1 MSPGLIPSM
10 TTIPLVLLVDVIGC
24 ASGCADAAANRSAT
38 LTAENSA
45 SDHPDTCADTDAFS
59 GFPFTSLRIVS
70 MTTLR
75 HSDSRHAHQQQT
87 CHKDERNVFNSLQLI
102 HSLPR

>member
-1 MSPGLIPSM
+1 M
-10 TTIPLVLLVDVIGC
+10 TTIPLVLLMDVVGR

-38 LTAENSA
+38 LTADNCA
-45 SDHPDTCADTDAFS
+45 SDHPDTCADADAFS
-59 GFPFTSLRIVS
+59 GLSFASLRIVS